1 LVDAELHTLEMV
13 FQYLGLEIGH
23 PLGGIILDGRL
34 AVLYHDATILVI
46 GVDQG
51 ESRGGQGVKE
61 AFFGLEVI
69 VKGQVVIKV
78 IAGDVGE
85 NASCE
90 L

>member
-1 LVDAELHTLEMV
+1 MV
-13 FQYLGLEIGH
+13 
-23 PLGGIILDGRL
+23 L

-51 ESRGGQGVKE
+51 EAVENRASKK
-61 AFFGLEVI
+61 FCLEVI

-85 NASCE
+85 NAPCE